1 MSKKFKPQYFRNYS
15 LLRFVLKNIH
25 VCIYLFKALDVIS
38 EGEDN
43 ISCIS
48 SDAVD
53 GVPMSFGVP
62 ITDDKTILK
71 PMTLFVERI
80 EQLKD
85 IVETMKQFYNLT
97 LTSKTLPLLHI
108 MISTGNN
115 SDSESE
121 NTASEIASPDIYGIE
136 I

>member
-1 MSKKFKPQYFRNYS
+1 M
-15 LLRFVLKNIH
+15 
-25 VCIYLFKALDVIS
+25 DVIS

-43 ISCIS
+43 ASCIS
-48 SDAVD
+48 SDPVD
-53 GVPMSFGVP
+53 VP
-62 ITDDKTILK
+62 ITFGVSITDEEAILK
-71 PMTLFVERI
+71 PMALFIERI

-108 MISTGNN
+108 MINTGNE

-121 NTASEIASPDIYGIE
+121 NTASEMATPDIYGIK
-136 I
+136 IIFLS